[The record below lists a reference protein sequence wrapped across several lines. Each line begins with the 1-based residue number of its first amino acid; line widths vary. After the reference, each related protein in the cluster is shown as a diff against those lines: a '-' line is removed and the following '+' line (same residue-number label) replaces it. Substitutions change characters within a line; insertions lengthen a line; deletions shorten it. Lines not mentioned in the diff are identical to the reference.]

1 MCIAPQSR
9 LFFRVDRK
17 ELINSILADVSKT
30 RVTPAQHMNYYGDN
44 EYNDS
49 GYLSLFEY
57 DSNAKN
63 LIYTSSGMYAST
75 TSAYKAA
82 INLLGDFIHFFFI
95 PNAVQQINIDES
107 TVTQIPKTGRD
118 PALLNTDRCT
128 PPAKKGEDGE
138 TLEYANRYINEYLYL
153 GAWAKGINVITERK
167 SNSSILNLISKAT
180 KLDSIIEHCGKLY
193 PCPKEDDYPPPG
205 GGSFGGGDPIMA

>member
-9 LFFRVDRK
+9 LFFRVDYNG
-17 ELINSILADVSKT
+17 LINSILADVSKT
-30 RVTPAQHMNYYGDN
+30 KVTPAQHMNYYGDHN
-44 EYNDS
+44 YNNT

-57 DSNAKN
+57 NSNDKDV
-63 LIYTSSGMYAST
+63 IYTPSGMYAST

-82 INLLGDFIHFFFI
+82 VNLLGQFIHFFFI
-95 PNAVQQINIDES
+95 PNTVQQINIDES
-107 TVTQIPKTGRD
+107 TVTQIPKTGRES
-118 PALLNTDRCT
+118 ALLNTDRCM

-138 TLEYANRYINEYLYL
+138 ILEYANRYINEYLYL

-167 SNSSILNLISKAT
+167 SSSSILSLMAKAT
-180 KLDSIIEHCGKLY
+180 KLDSIVEHCGKLY
-193 PCPKEDDYPPPG
+193 PCPNEDDYPPPG